1 VTHHTGANSRHC
13 ALEAA
18 EHVKELVLPYQF
30 AWGCVIVLKTCDTRA
45 ENISTSL
52 HSHFLKSTIP
62 LTTLLSPKLNLRIS
76 TITKMEWSK
85 KQYNQQYE
93 NWYPWVE
100 DNVLYYFTKDNK
112 ASYATKGVSTSHNT
126 PDYHTN
132 RIIIDQLSK
141 TKITGNEQ
149 VDNVQDGV
157 NNLVGGQVGQGGL
170 LQPVGDHVSKEGIN
184 RAERGGKDGNGSYA
198 GAMGDSASAGA
209 SKVSEGAKGAG
220 SYVGSFFG
228 GKKDEKK

>member
-1 VTHHTGANSRHC
+1 
-13 ALEAA
+13 
-18 EHVKELVLPYQF
+18 
-30 AWGCVIVLKTCDTRA
+30 
-45 ENISTSL
+45 
-52 HSHFLKSTIP
+52 
-62 LTTLLSPKLNLRIS
+62 
-76 TITKMEWSK
+76 MEWTK

-112 ASYATKGVSTSHNT
+112 ASYATKGVFCLWQ
-126 PDYHTN
+126 HTKPPYWPHFT
-132 RIIIDQLSK
+132 DQLSK

-170 LQPVGDHVSKEGIN
+170 MQPVGDHVSKEGIN
-184 RAERGGKDGNGSYA
+184 RAERGGKDSNGSYA

-228 GKKDEKK
+228 GKKEEKKWAKVLDFHEQHDDCLSSFSGFEFRER